1 MNPAAAGGRSC
12 CFTGHRII
20 ARDVREPLRNSL
32 REVIG
37 VLYEEGFRRFYAGG
51 ALGFDTL
58 AAETVLEMRE
68 KLPELSLIIVRPCAD
83 QHLRWRKA
91 DREVYLAQLDA
102 ADEVVLLSPAYWR
115 GCMQVRNRYLV
126 DHAELCVAFGRRE
139 DSGTMQTVTLALTA
153 GIPVVNLAEDGIFP
167 TAVEIRSE
175 AQRD

>member
-58 AAETVLEMRE
+58 AALKVLDKKKKYPHIRLELI
-68 KLPELSLIIVRPCAD
+68 LPCRD
-83 QHLRWRKA
+83 QARTWQERNVQVYRYILERA
-91 DREVYLAQLDA
+91 DRVSYVTDTYTPTCMHERNRRLVDGSAVCVAYCTNAEGGTA
-102 ADEVVLLSPAYWR
+102 YTRRYAEKNGVEVV
-115 GCMQVRNRYLV
+115 
-126 DHAELCVAFGRRE
+126 
-139 DSGTMQTVTLALTA
+139 
-153 GIPVVNLAEDGIFP
+153 
-167 TAVEIRSE
+167 EIL
-175 AQRD
+175 